1 MSGHHWQISI
11 AVVLT
16 WKHRALGENE
26 GAETA
31 RCWLLTLQ
39 QAIASEPQHYT
50 PSGDSRGR
58 TCQNAERKR
67 LERGALTRL
76 GTGTS
81 RDFSARAVAHDLTR
95 GAFAA
100 KESSTCSSHHTVCTP
115 RQKEGRRLRAAA
127 TTVHCAA
134 CPNTNA
140 AQRPPRVP
148 HPRRRG
154 GSFFLQ
160 AKEKPRRDA
169 GSKEA
174 VCPCPRGLAPCPQS

>member
-1 MSGHHWQISI
+1 MSGHHWQIST

-100 KESSTCSSHHTVCTP
+100 KESSTCSSHHTAHP
-115 RQKEGRRLRAAA
+115 SKRRALPASRRHHCA
-127 TTVHCAA
+127 CAA
-134 CPNTNA
+134 CPSTNA
-140 AQRPPRVP
+140 APTREFHTRGAKGGFFFSK
-148 HPRRRG
+148 RRKSPDATRG
-154 GSFFLQ
+154 VNLPLPFL
-160 AKEKPRRDA
+160 
-169 GSKEA
+169 
-174 VCPCPRGLAPCPQS
+174 GLAPCPQS